1 MGGQRP
7 WQVVFSTAIRTT
19 TRTAP
24 GRSSP
29 GSLPSYFRDSRVS
42 SCRPTSGV
50 IDTRP
55 RSSTLRRGAT
65 AAAGALS
72 DALDVVA
79 TVSSW
84 RELPRV
90 TRWLVAASAGGAA
103 LAGAAGS
110 LVAGGAKPD
119 RDR

>member
-50 IDTRP
+50 TDTRP